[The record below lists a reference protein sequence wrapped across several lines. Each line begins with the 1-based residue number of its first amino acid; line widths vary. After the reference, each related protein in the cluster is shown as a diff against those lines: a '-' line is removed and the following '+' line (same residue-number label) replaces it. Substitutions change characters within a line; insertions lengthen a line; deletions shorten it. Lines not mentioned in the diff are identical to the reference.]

1 MTVTM
6 TMKSANEHS
15 IQYAFTYQDAVEV
28 LRLVRDSESC
38 ESLDLAIGD
47 IKLSLTRARTN
58 GGGAVNGHANSSA
71 MPVAAAATR
80 PAQAAQSVVKPA
92 AQPAIPTPQAAA
104 DAAEHEGLVPVR
116 TPTLGVFYRAS
127 SPDVP
132 AFVKEGDVVKAEDQ
146 VGLLEVMKLFSPVTA
161 GVSGRVVKILVADN
175 VLVEHGQT
183 LMLIQPD

>member
-1 MTVTM
+1 MTVTK

-58 GGGAVNGHANSSA
+58 GGGTVNGHTSSSA
-71 MPVAAAATR
+71 TPVAAAAVAR
-80 PAQAAQSVVKPA
+80 PVQAPA
-92 AQPAIPTPQAAA
+92 AQPAKPAPQAAA
-104 DAAEHEGLVPVR
+104 DTAEHEGLVPVR